1 MASTR
6 FSSSTSA
13 SDRHSRMRR
22 AKQIATWGLLGLAG
36 LLAVVAITVTVGF
49 AWLRSDSGRDWLARQ
64 IEDATSTPGEMQL
77 SIGEIAGALP
87 QSLVARNVVVSDN
100 EGPWLTISA
109 VEIGWRPWRLRDRPL
124 DGDRIVLYGICPGP
138 RPAGATRA

>member
-22 AKQIATWGLLGLAG
+22 AKPIATWGLLGLAG

-49 AWLRSDSGRDWLARQ
+49 AWLRSDSGRAWPARQ
-64 IEDATSTPGEMQL
+64 LENATCTPGEMPL
-77 SIGEIAGALP
+77 STGGIRRALAHP
-87 QSLVARNVVVSDN
+87 LLAPNVAAPDREQ
-100 EGPWLTISA
+100 EGR
-109 VEIGWRPWRLRDRPL
+109 E
-124 DGDRIVLYGICPGP
+124 
-138 RPAGATRA
+138 

>member
-1 MASTR
+1 MWPSSSTRAMASTR

-64 IEDATSTPGEMQL
+64 IEDAPSTPGEMQL

-100 EGPWLTISA
+100 EGPWLTISD
-109 VEIGWRPWRLRDRPL
+109 RKSTRLNSSH
-124 DGDRIVLYGICPGP
+124 
-138 RPAGATRA
+138 

>member
-1 MASTR
+1 MWPSRSTRAMASTR

-13 SDRHSRMRR
+13 SDWHSRMRR

-87 QSLVARNVVVSDN
+87 QK
-100 EGPWLTISA
+100 
-109 VEIGWRPWRLRDRPL
+109 IGRSTRLNSSH
-124 DGDRIVLYGICPGP
+124 
-138 RPAGATRA
+138 

>member
-1 MASTR
+1 MWPSRSTRAMASTR

-64 IEDATSTPGEMQL
+64 IEDATSTPGERSEEHTSEL
-77 SIGEIAGALP
+77 
-87 QSLVARNVVVSDN
+87 QSLMRISYAVFC
-100 EGPWLTISA
+100 LTKKKQ
-109 VEIGWRPWRLRDRPL
+109 
-124 DGDRIVLYGICPGP
+124 
-138 RPAGATRA
+138 